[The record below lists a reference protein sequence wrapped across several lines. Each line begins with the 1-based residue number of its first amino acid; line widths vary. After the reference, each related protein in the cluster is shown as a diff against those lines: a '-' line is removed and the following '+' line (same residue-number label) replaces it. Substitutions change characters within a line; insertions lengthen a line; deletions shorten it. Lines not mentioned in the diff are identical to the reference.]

1 MVFYFLAV
9 EKRKYLVFFCT
20 CTKTINQI
28 SFTTFVTMHLH
39 SFHLTNFKNYEEATI
54 ELSPNINCFIGS
66 NGAGK
71 TNILDAVHYLSLCKS
86 YMNVLDRQ
94 NIRFDQPFF
103 SIQGVWEKDAQKIA
117 IHCAVK
123 VGAKKV
129 FKRNK
134 KEYEKLADHIG
145 QFPVVMISPYDRDLI
160 SEGSELRR
168 KWMDGIIA
176 QFDRAYLENIQRYA
190 KILEQRNALLK
201 NMFQHGL
208 FDRESIEVW
217 NEQLVTVGNQIHLK
231 RKVFIEEF
239 IPVFQERYNY
249 IGLETEEVHISYRS
263 QLNDTSFEQLL
274 TDYERKDALTHYS
287 NAGTHK
293 DDLVFTI
300 KGMPIKKFGSQGQQK
315 SFIIALR
322 LAQYDWL
329 KRHLNVRPV
338 LLLDD
343 IFDKL
348 DQQRVSKL
356 LELVSNQYFGQVLVT
371 DTDLERIQTI
381 FKLHSMESKLFSVE
395 NGTIET
401 LVL

>member
-1 MVFYFLAV
+1 
-9 EKRKYLVFFCT
+9 
-20 CTKTINQI
+20 
-28 SFTTFVTMHLH
+28 MHLK
-39 SFHLTNFKNYEEATI
+39 SIHLINFKNYEEAEI
-54 ELSPNINCFIGS
+54 SLSSNVNCFVGS
-66 NGAGK
+66 NGSGK

-94 NIRFDQPFF
+94 NIRFDEQFF
-103 SIQGVWEKDAQKIA
+103 AIQGKWEKEEQEIT

-123 VGAKKV
+123 NGAKKV

-145 QFPVVMISPYDRDLI
+145 QFPAVMISPYDRDLI

-168 KWMDGIIA
+168 KWMDGIIS
-176 QFDRAYLENIQRYA
+176 QFDRKYLESIQKYG
-190 KILEQRNALLK
+190 KILDQRNALLR
-201 NMFQHGL
+201 NMYDHGL

-217 NEQLVTVGNQIHLK
+217 NEQMVLIGTEIHAK
-231 RKVFIEEF
+231 RKLFLNEF

-249 IGLETEEVHISYRS
+249 IGLEEEEVHLEYRS
-263 QLNDTSFEQLL
+263 QLNDQTFEDLIKAF
-274 TDYERKDALTHYS
+274 EKKDAITHYS

-293 DDLVFTI
+293 DDLLFTI
-300 KGMPIKKFGSQGQQK
+300 KGHPIKKFGSQGQQK

-329 KRHLNVRPV
+329 KKQLNVQPV

-348 DQQRVSKL
+348 DQKRVKKL
-356 LELVSNQYFGQVLVT
+356 LKLVSNHYFGQVLVT
-371 DTDLERIQTI
+371 DTDEDRLRAIFQTGDV
-381 FKLHSMESKLFSVE
+381 ECKLFNVE
-395 NGTIET
+395 QGVVTELPENITVTI
-401 LVL
+401 